1 MSSRVTAHRGRTP
14 RIHPPRDSDAPGQR
28 PCARYRACAGSSVAR
43 GGAVLASAPHGAAK
57 TEVPGIPATRGPWQD
72 GHELIARTELPGN
85 SLTSETSSYQGSI
98 FPKSRQHGLGVLQ
111 DAALLGK
118 VPLHPS
124 SGPIADLCSER
135 FSTCWTNA
143 TVGLPSDT
151 HTFCRGYAAAPF
163 VEATTGPCLHN
174 EVAFL

>member
-1 MSSRVTAHRGRTP
+1 MCSLQGLHWLVCSPWWCCPCLCSTRCCKDRG
-14 RIHPPRDSDAPGQR
+14 
-28 PCARYRACAGSSVAR
+28 
-43 GGAVLASAPHGAAK
+43 AS
-57 TEVPGIPATRGPWQD
+57 IPSTRGPWQD
-72 GHELIARTELPGN
+72 GHELIAHTELPGN

-143 TVGLPSDT
+143 TVGLPSDA
-151 HTFCRGYAAAPF
+151 HTFCRDYAAAPF
-163 VEATTGPCLHN
+163 VEANIGPCLHH